1 MRESRPER
9 LLLLARAL
17 ASDVGTRPNT
27 PTEGG
32 SMAEEIGSAMMGD
45 EGAGE
50 GMTASPGMKKRAV
63 KKGARKAAKARRVK
77 KRTVKKGARKAAK
90 ARRVKKRAVK
100 KGARKA
106 AKARRVK
113 KRTVK
118 KGMRKAAR
126 KRRKATRKK

>member
-1 MRESRPER
+1 
-9 LLLLARAL
+9 
-17 ASDVGTRPNT
+17 
-27 PTEGG
+27 
-32 SMAEEIGSAMMGD
+32 MAEEIGSSMMGD

-50 GMTASPGMKKRAV
+50 GMSASPGAKKRAV
-63 KKGARKAAKARRVK
+63 RKGARKA
-77 KRTVKKGARKAAK
+77 TK

-118 KGMRKAAR
+118 KGLRKAAR